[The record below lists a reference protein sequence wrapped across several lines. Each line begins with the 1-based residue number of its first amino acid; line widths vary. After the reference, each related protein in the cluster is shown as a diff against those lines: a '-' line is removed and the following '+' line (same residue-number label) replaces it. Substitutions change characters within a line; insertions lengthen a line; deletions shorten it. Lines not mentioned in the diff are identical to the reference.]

1 MQFILC
7 QVFKKWRMLQF
18 KAFSVV
24 DTEELFKLVLNYC
37 MASIKMYLQNERIA
51 TA

>member
-1 MQFILC
+1 
-7 QVFKKWRMLQF
+7 MLQL

-24 DTEELFKLVLNYC
+24 DAEELFKLVLNC
-37 MASIKMYLQNERIA
+37 SMASIKMYLQNERIA